1 MNEHKGK
8 VLGAFVWRL
17 LQNIATQAA
26 AFAISIILARILL
39 PEDYGLVAII
49 NVFITIALVFIN
61 TGFSSAVIQ
70 KKEINPRDLD
80 TIFYTSLICGA
91 ILYAILYL
99 IAPAISVFYDEPRLT
114 ALFRVEC
121 LIVPVASIYSVQ
133 QSLIT
138 RNLWFNKGFVISLVA
153 MIFQG
158 AIGISLAYLGYGVW
172 ALVISTLANSVV
184 SAILAWIFVGW
195 RPGVSFSVNSFR
207 SMFAFSMN
215 ILASG
220 VLTEAYNNIKA
231 VVIGKQYSSA
241 DLAFYNRGNQFPTL
255 IMVQVDGALTTV
267 MFPSL
272 SKYQD
277 NWEQG
282 LSVMRKTLK
291 LSMYICVP
299 LMFGLIAVAEP
310 MVRLLLT
317 DKWLPCVKYMQ
328 LTALICM
335 TWPLSM
341 REVAIKGLKRSDIA
355 LKLNVF
361 NMVLSLI
368 GMLFTYKISV
378 MAILLGSAAVVGI
391 CQIVEAFVYEKYL
404 QYKIS
409 ELICDI
415 LPTFLMSFFMCVICL
430 YFKNHVILSDLFML
444 LFEILIGTSV
454 YIALSLI
461 TKNENFFYL
470 IDVIKGIY
478 FKRFN
483 KKIGG
488 APNKHY

>member
-26 AFAISIILARILL
+26 AFVISIILARILS

-49 NVFITIALVFIN
+49 NVFITVALVFIN

-70 KKEINPRDLD
+70 KKEINQRDLD

-138 RNLWFNKGFVISLVA
+138 RNLWFDKGFVISLIA

-241 DLAFYNRGNQFPTL
+241 DLAYYNRGNQFPTL

-277 NWEQG
+277 DWNQG

-355 LKLNVF
+355 LKLDVF

-378 MAILLGSAAVVGI
+378 MAMLVSSIVVVCI
-391 CQIVEAFVYEKYL
+391 CQIVEAIVYKKYL
-404 QYKIS
+404 QYKILD
-409 ELICDI
+409 LICDI
-415 LPTFLMSFFMCVICL
+415 FPTFFMSFIMYVICL
-430 YFKNHVILSDLFML
+430 YLKKHIILIDSLML
-444 LFEILIGTSV
+444 MLEILIGAAV
-454 YIALSLI
+454 YIVLSLI

-470 IDVIKGIY
+470 TGVITEFY
-478 FKRFN
+478 FKSFRKTN
-483 KKIGG
+483 GG
-488 APNKHY
+488 VSNKHY